1 MFNSL
6 PIMPTVLARFSFV
19 LVARSRSATRWTLAG
34 ACGWMF
40 LTAMMHPAVTHAQRT
55 DGRPSSNRAQ
65 QIRGKRPSTGQKFV
79 VLKGRIDQSTN
90 PEKFQVDLKTIK
102 TTLNQRVDLPRA
114 PFPKDWDRYS
124 AENKVKWIEAFQTS
138 PRGKVFLARN
148 KKKIDEAP
156 AFNLRFNDDGEFIV
170 YDVPPGVY
178 GLQGRVDK
186 EINGVKYAF
195 EVFGQ
200 IQVNGQFDEVALDPI
215 PVLATPQLESGQ
227 KAPEINVATHNGK
240 RQLGFKNL
248 QVKKGEPDPKYV
260 FLNFWSSKDYVA
272 KGKPDYQQTV
282 QDAIGELEKEGYKIG
297 LLSICLDENL
307 EGGIQH
313 IMKNKF
319 SIGLHGFTKGWEH
332 ETVDRYG
339 VRSTPSGWLLDP
351 KGKIVMSQ
359 YEFYN
364 LTKIK
369 ASLTEML
376 RDRIDGKD
384 APTPATATQ

>member
-1 MFNSL
+1 MFKSV
-6 PIMPTVLARFSFV
+6 PIMPAILARFSFAPV
-19 LVARSRSATRWTLAG
+19 TRSDSVTRWALVG
-34 ACGWMF
+34 ACTWM
-40 LTAMMHPAVTHAQRT
+40 LVSTLMHPAVTHAQRT
-55 DGRPSSNRAQ
+55 DRRSSNNRAQ
-65 QIRGKRPSTGQKFV
+65 QIRGKRPAAGENLV

-124 AENKVKWIEAFQTS
+124 AENKVKWIEAFETS
-138 PRGKVFLARN
+138 PRGKVFLAKN
-148 KKKIDEAP
+148 KKTIDDAP

-170 YDVPPGVY
+170 YDVPPGIY

-227 KAPEINVATHNGK
+227 KAPEINVPTHDGK
-240 RQLGFKNL
+240 RQLAFKNL
-248 QVKKGEPDPKYV
+248 QFKNDEPDPKYV
-260 FLNFWSSKDYVA
+260 FLNFWSTKDYVA

-282 QDAIGELEKEGYKIG
+282 QDAISELEKDGYKIG
-297 LLSICLDENL
+297 LLSICLDENR
-307 EGGIQH
+307 EGAIKH
-313 IMKNKF
+313 IMKNEF
-319 SIGLHGFTKGWEH
+319 RVGLHGFTKGWEH

-369 ASLTEML
+369 ASLAEVL

-384 APTPATATQ
+384 APTPANATQ